1 MEYYTRGNEFYKD
14 GQFAEAAASYSAALH
29 SREVAADSRTK
40 ILLNRAQCYLRT
52 EQFQEA
58 VGDCTHAI
66 SLGDNESQKGGAE
79 QLKVKA
85 LLRRATAYEHLGD
98 FGKALADVEGALHG
112 NPPSS
117 LRTTAI
123 TSRSRL
129 KSLVALD
136 RSVAAEEG
144 RPATMVTDTQA
155 LRLNFMQE
163 PPSVFTIGTP
173 YIVRLCITNELG
185 LWNRSLLQH
194 RSDRHGPRKPK
205 LTCSLVS
212 SRLGVTAG
220 SSEYELAVHVQPC
233 VQRTGWREL
242 DGSLRVGEDGK
253 VHSTATAFVGFL
265 VTLVSA
271 LTGGRRSAHNSYHHG
286 HYQLQLF
293 Q

>member
-1 MEYYTRGNEFYKD
+1 MEDYTRGNEFYKD

-66 SLGDNESQKGGAE
+66 SLGENENGAE
-79 QLKVKA
+79 QLKMKA

-98 FGKALADVEGALHG
+98 FGKALADVEGALQG

-123 TSRSRL
+123 ASRSRL
-129 KSLVALD
+129 KSLVVLD

-144 RPATMVTDTQA
+144 RPPTMVTDSQA
-155 LRLNFMQE
+155 LRLGFMQE

-173 YIVRLCITNELG
+173 YVVRLCITNELG
-185 LWNRSLLQH
+185 LWNRSLLQLG
-194 RSDRHGPRKPK
+194 SDGHGPRKPK
-205 LTCSLVS
+205 LKCSLVLS
-212 SRLGVTAG
+212 WLGASAD
-220 SSEYELAVHVQPC
+220 SSEYQLAVRMKPRAQC
-233 VQRTGWREL
+233 TGWKKR

-253 VHSTATAFVGFL
+253 VRRTSTTVIFELLMTFCVHRWTSKCA
-265 VTLVSA
+265 
-271 LTGGRRSAHNSYHHG
+271 
-286 HYQLQLF
+286 
-293 Q
+293 